1 MIAESAQL
9 VPVVMQVT
17 RHPQLTC
24 RMGPYMTTL
33 SWWLCCPMHPMVKIM
48 GMLGWAEQR
57 SSIHLP
63 PNFCTSLFMSIPG
76 QNCVLWG
83 KPNHFREGSR
93 VKF

>member
-1 MIAESAQL
+1 
-9 VPVVMQVT
+9 
-17 RHPQLTC
+17 
-24 RMGPYMTTL
+24 
-33 SWWLCCPMHPMVKIM
+33 MVKIM

-63 PNFCTSLFMSIPG
+63 PNFCISLFMSIPG

-93 VKF
+93 AKF